1 MTQPSILLAGCG
13 DIAQRLAL
21 LLHHDFRLTG
31 LRRQAHD
38 LPAYITP
45 LAADICDPA
54 ALQQAIGDQCFDY
67 VVITLTPG
75 ERTETRYRQIY
86 VDGTRNLLANLTGK
100 PRLLFVSSTSVYAQD
115 AGETVDEHSPALG
128 NGFSGRCLLEAE
140 ALVRNS
146 GFASTCIRFS
156 GIYGPGRERL
166 VRMVREL
173 RVDPADAYQ
182 FSNRI
187 HADDCARVLAF
198 LIECWED
205 DISPSPVYVASDT
218 QPVQSGYVWQ
228 WLGHI
233 LEVDDPLPDNNWQ
246 QLPPTGKRCDSK
258 LLQST
263 GFQFLYPDF
272 KSGYCLQR

>member
-1 MTQPSILLAGCG
+1 MLLAGCG

-21 LLHHDFRLTG
+21 LLHHDYRLTG
-31 LRRQAHD
+31 LRRQPFD
-38 LPAYITP
+38 LPAHIAP
-45 LAADICDPA
+45 LAADICNPPF
-54 ALQQAIGDQCFDY
+54 LQQAVGSQHFDY

-75 ERTETRYRQIY
+75 ERTEARYRQIY
-86 VDGTRNLLANLTGK
+86 VEGTRNLLANLNGT

-115 AGETVDEHSPALG
+115 AGETVDEQSPAIG
-128 NGFSGRCLLEAE
+128 SGFSGRCLLEAE
-140 ALVRNS
+140 ALVQHS
-146 GFASTCIRFS
+146 GFPSTCIRFS

-173 RVDPADAYQ
+173 RVDPADAHQ

-198 LIECWED
+198 LIERWED
-205 DISPSPVYVASDT
+205 GIPPLPVYVASDT
-218 QPVQSGYVWQ
+218 QPVQSGHVWQ

-233 LEVDDPLPDNNWQ
+233 MEVANPLPDDDWQ
-246 QLPPTGKRCDSK
+246 LRAPKGKRCISRQ
-258 LLQST
+258 LQAA